1 MSFSSATVGAATVP
15 LPLEETD
22 DDAFDEAEDFAA
34 REEITELLDPE
45 EDTSELSD
53 EASEEFD

>member
-1 MSFSSATVGAATVP
+1 MP